1 MNRNDE
7 PFALDVVSIRLVRD
21 AKLLSDKPLRTAE
34 DVVALLG
41 EHMCEL
47 DREVICV
54 VNLKSDGTPI
64 NCHFASTGAINHA
77 IAHPRELFKASILS
91 NAAQMLLLH
100 NHVSGSLM
108 PSKDDVMITDRMVN
122 LCEHIGIPLV
132 DHIIVGG
139 SNQEYFSFQK
149 QKVLP
154 MAKIQ
159 YEDHY
164 ENINFSLPVAAERGH
179 IR

>member
-7 PFALDVVSIRLVRD
+7 PFTLDVVSIRLVTD
-21 AKLLSDKPLRTAE
+21 AKLLSDKPFHTVE
-34 DVVALLG
+34 DVVTLLG
-41 EHMCEL
+41 EHMSEL

-54 VNLKSDGTPI
+54 VNIKSDGTPI
-64 NCHFASTGAINHA
+64 NCHFASMGAINHA
-77 IAHPRELFKASILS
+77 IAHPRELFKSSILS

-100 NHVSGSLM
+100 NHVSGSLL

-122 LCEHIGIPLV
+122 LCEHMGIPLV

-139 SNQEYFSFQK
+139 NNQEYFSFQK

-154 MAKIQ
+154 VAKIK

-164 ENINFSLPVAAERGH
+164 ENIKFSLPVAAERG
-179 IR
+179 RAR

>member
-64 NCHFASTGAINHA
+64 NCHFASMGAIKHA
-77 IAHPRELFKASILS
+77 IAHPRELFKSSILS

-100 NHVSGSLM
+100 NHVSGSLL

-122 LCEHIGIPLV
+122 LCEHMGIPLV

-139 SNQEYFSFQK
+139 NNQEYFSFQK

-154 MAKIQ
+154 VAKIK

-164 ENINFSLPVAAERGH
+164 ENIKFSLPVAAERG
-179 IR
+179 RAR

>member
-21 AKLLSDKPLRTAE
+21 AKLLSDKPFHTVE
-34 DVVALLG
+34 DVVTLLG
-41 EHMCEL
+41 EHMSEL

-54 VNLKSDGTPI
+54 VNIKSDGTPI
-64 NCHFASTGAINHA
+64 NCHFASMGAINHA
-77 IAHPRELFKASILS
+77 IAHPRELFKSSILS

-100 NHVSGSLM
+100 NHVSGSLL

-122 LCEHIGIPLV
+122 LCEHMGIPLV

-139 SNQEYFSFQK
+139 NNQEYFSFQK

-154 MAKIQ
+154 VAKIK

-164 ENINFSLPVAAERGH
+164 ENIKFSLPVAAERG
-179 IR
+179 RAR